1 MRSIEYINMDLIK
14 GADQNPKL
22 HDIDLIQGSIGRFGY
37 VDPMIMDER
46 TGQLVAGHGRLESL
60 RARRD
65 AGDNAPDGITRAPD
79 GSWLVPVLRGWSS
92 RSDADASAYLIA
104 DNRLSE
110 RGGWDHQ
117 ALAELLDS
125 IGDPD
130 LVDIAGWDPADLD
143 ELLETTES
151 DGDDT
156 DDVGPATRNPSLV
169 DRFGVPPFDVFD
181 ARLGYWKKRKQ
192 AWTATGIKSEIGRG
206 NRLAYHGIEC
216 ADPHYY
222 EQLAAVESKIGRKLT
237 KEEFLADHYQQ
248 PTTAIGTGNGT
259 SIFDPVLCE
268 IAYRWFCPPGGLVVD
283 PFAGGAVRGV
293 IAAAIGRRYHGIDLR
308 PDQVDANRDQA
319 EDLLTRSGD
328 RGGTDAVVDDPTT
341 ITPIE
346 YHGGYP
352 VKRDDLFSLGG
363 SRGGKVRSCL
373 ALIHQA
379 GAIGVTTAG
388 SRHSPQVNIV
398 ATIAAHLGLP
408 CRVHVPA
415 GGMTPELTAAQA
427 AGAEVVQHTPGYN
440 TVIIKRAVDDAAER
454 GWLNIP
460 FGMECQNAVDQTAA
474 QVTNLDGIEGDRLVV
489 PVGSGMTLAGILTG
503 LAANRIDLPVT
514 GIVVGAD
521 PEDRLDRY
529 APPNWRDMVDLVR
542 TPMAYGDEYPDPVL
556 DDLPLDP
563 IYEAKCL
570 PYLKPGDILW
580 IVGRR
585 QTATVN
591 RIAMVKDPP
600 MPEWTCGDSLNVLPG
615 IESGSAD
622 LVFTCPPYYTLEKYS
637 DDPSDLSTMT
647 YEAFNSAYEKII
659 AECARILR
667 PDRFM
672 VIVTGDARDGKG
684 ILHDLRGET
693 IRAATR
699 AGLHY
704 VTGAVLVTQVGST
717 ALMAAQAFVATRTL
731 GRVHQDVTIFVRGD
745 RSSAARACGD
755 VQIELEQLSD
765 PDAAEDD
772 D

>member
-1 MRSIEYINMDLIK
+1 MRSIEYMNIDLIR
-14 GADQNPKL
+14 GANQNPKT

-37 VDPMIMDER
+37 VDPLIMDER

-65 AGDNAPDGITRAPD
+65 AGDNAPDGITSD
-79 GSWLVPVLRGWSS
+79 STGSWLVPVLRGWSS

-110 RGGWDHQ
+110 RGGWDHE

-130 LVDIAGWDPADLD
+130 LVDIAGWDPAELN
-143 ELLETTES
+143 ELLGDTS
-151 DGDDT
+151 GDGDDA
-156 DDVGPATRNPSLV
+156 DSGDPVPRPSLV
-169 DRFGVPPFDVFD
+169 DRFGLPPFDVFD
-181 ARLGYWKKRKQ
+181 ARQGYWQDRKR
-192 AWTATGIKSEIGRG
+192 AWLMTGIRSEIGRG
-206 NRLAYHGIEC
+206 TNLA
-216 ADPHYY
+216 
-222 EQLAAVESKIGRKLT
+222 
-237 KEEFLADHYQQ
+237 
-248 PTTAIGTGNGT
+248 
-259 SIFDPVLCE
+259 DPVLCE
-268 IAYRWFCPPGGLVVD
+268 LAYRWFCPLGGLVLD
-283 PFAGGAVRGV
+283 PFAGGSVRGV

-319 EDLLTRSGD
+319 EDILMWSGN
-328 RGGTDAVVDDPTT
+328 RGDADATVDDPTI

-346 YHGGYP
+346 YHGGYA

-373 ALIHQA
+373 ALIHRA
-379 GAIGVTTAG
+379 GATGVTTAG

-398 ATIAAHLGLP
+398 ATIAQHLGLP

-415 GGMTPELTAAQA
+415 GDMTPELVAAQES
-427 AGAEVVQHTPGYN
+427 GAEVVQHTPGHN
-440 TVIIKRAVDDAAER
+440 TVIIKRAADDAAER
-454 GWLNIP
+454 GWLNVP
-460 FGMECQNAVDQTAA
+460 FGMECQDAVDQTAT
-474 QVTNLDGIEGDRLVV
+474 QVANLVDLPCERLIV

-503 LAANRIDLPVT
+503 LTTHGIDLPVT

-529 APPNWRDMVDLVR
+529 APPNWRTMVTLVR
-542 TPMAYGDEYPDPVL
+542 TPMAYGESYPEPVL
-556 DDLPLDP
+556 DGLPLDP

-570 PYLKPGDILW
+570 PYLRPGDILW
-580 IVGRR
+580 VVGRR
-585 QTATVN
+585 QTATDSGV
-591 RIAMVKDPP
+591 AMVESPP
-600 MPEWTCGDSLNVLPG
+600 MPEWTCGDSLSVLPQM
-615 IESGSAD
+615 ESGSAD
-622 LVFTCPPYYTLEKYS
+622 MVFTCPPYYNLEAYS
-637 DDPSDLSTMT
+637 DDPADLSTMT
-647 YEAFNSAYEKII
+647 YERFDAAYGKII

-672 VIVTGDARDGKG
+672 MIVTGDARDTRGTM
-684 ILHDLRGET
+684 HDLRGET

-704 VTGAVLVTQVGST
+704 VTGAVLLTQVGST
-717 ALMAAQAFVATRTL
+717 AIMAGRAFVATRTL

-755 VQIELEQLSD
+755 VQLELEQLSD
-765 PDAAEDD
+765 PDAVGDD

>member
-1 MRSIEYINMDLIK
+1 MRSIEYMNMDLIR
-14 GADQNPKL
+14 GADQNPKM

-65 AGDNAPDGITRAPD
+65 AGDSAPDGITRD
-79 GSWLVPVLRGWSS
+79 TNGSWLVPVLRGWSS

-130 LVDIAGWDPADLD
+130 LVDIAGWDPAELD

-151 DGDDT
+151 DGDDA
-156 DDVGPATRNPSLV
+156 DSGDPASARPSLV
-169 DRFGVPPFDVFD
+169 DRFGLPPFDVFD
-181 ARLGYWKKRKQ
+181 ARQGSWQDRKR
-192 AWTATGIKSEIGRG
+192 AWLMTGLRSEIGRG
-206 NRLAYHGIEC
+206 TNLAYHGIER
-216 ADPHYY
+216 ADPDYY
-222 EQLAAVESKIGRKLT
+222 RKLEVAEAT
-237 KEEFLADHYQQ
+237 VGRSLSKEEFLADHYQQ
-248 PTTAIGTGNGT
+248 PNANFGTGT
-259 SIFDPVLCE
+259 SLFDPVLCE
-268 IAYRWFCPPGGLVVD
+268 LAYRWFCPPGGLVLD
-283 PFAGGAVRGV
+283 PFAGGSVRGV
-293 IAAAIGRRYHGIDLR
+293 VAAAIGRRYHGIDLR

-319 EDLLTRSGD
+319 EDILTGAGCRGD
-328 RGGTDAVVDDPTT
+328 ADAVVDDPEG

-346 YHGGYP
+346 YHGGYA
-352 VKRDDLFSLGG
+352 VKRDDLFSIGG

-373 ALIHQA
+373 ALIRRA
-379 GAIGVTTAG
+379 GATGVTTAG

-415 GGMTPELTAAQA
+415 GDMTPELIAARE
-427 AGAEVVQHTPGYN
+427 AGAEVVQHTPGHN
-440 TVIIKRAVDDAAER
+440 TVIIKRSADDAAER

-460 FGMECQNAVDQTAA
+460 FGMECQHAVDQTAA

-503 LAANRIDLPVT
+503 LATHGIDLPVT

-521 PEDRLDRY
+521 PEARLDRY
-529 APPNWRDMVDLVR
+529 APPNWRTMVDLVR
-542 TPMAYGDEYPDPVL
+542 TPMAYGDAYPEPVL
-556 DDLPLDP
+556 DGLPLDP
-563 IYEAKCL
+563 IYEAKCM
-570 PYLKPGDILW
+570 PYLRSGDILW
-580 IVGRR
+580 VVGRR
-585 QTATVN
+585 QTATGGGV
-591 RIAMVKDPP
+591 AMVDHPP
-600 MPEWTCGDSLNVLPG
+600 VPEWTCGDSAQVLPQ

-622 LVFTCPPYYTLEKYS
+622 MIFTCPPYYDLETYS

-647 YEAFNSAYEKII
+647 HDGFDAAYGKII

-672 VIVTGDARDGKG
+672 VVVTGDARDNHGTM
-684 ILHDLRGET
+684 HDLRGET

-704 VTGAVLVTQVGST
+704 VTGAVLVTPVGS
-717 ALMAAQAFVATRTL
+717 AAIMAGRAFVSTRTL
-731 GRVHQDVTIFVRGD
+731 SRVHQDVTIFVRGD

-755 VQIELEQLSD
+755 VQLELEQLSD
-765 PDAAEDD
+765 ETDGDD